1 MINHIDIANNIA
13 ISWLIIVA
21 SAIMILFNM
30 NNNIII
36 MIHLFYIILSIKCI
50 IMNIDSIRTTIIL

>member
-1 MINHIDIANNIA
+1 MVTHIDIANNIA
-13 ISWLIIVA
+13 LSWFIIVA

-36 MIHLFYIILSIKCI
+36 IIHLFYIILSIKCI
-50 IMNIDSIRTTIIL
+50 IMNINSI

>member
-1 MINHIDIANNIA
+1 MITHIDIANNIA

-21 SAIMILFNM
+21 SLIMILFNM

-50 IMNIDSIRTTIIL
+50 IMNINSI

>member
-1 MINHIDIANNIA
+1 MVTHIDIANNIA
-13 ISWLIIVA
+13 LSWLIIIA

-36 MIHLFYIILSIKCI
+36 MIHLTYIILSIKCI
-50 IMNIDSIRTTIIL
+50 IMYINSI